1 MPDAERTLTMTR
13 GSKPGVDPTAK
24 ARVASIDVRRRQAD
38 ARAAGEVAP
47 IIAGL
52 WAAGVTS
59 HHVIAKELNNRRI
72 RTPTGKGKWYSV
84 QVRHALARL
93 K

>member
-1 MPDAERTLTMTR
+1 MTR
-13 GSKPGVDPTAK
+13 GSKPGVGPTAK
-24 ARVASIDVRRRQAD
+24 ARVASIDVRRRRAD
-38 ARAAGEVAP
+38 ARAAEVAP

-52 WAAGVTS
+52 WAVGVTS
-59 HHVIAKELNNRRI
+59 HHAIAKELNNRRI

>member
-1 MPDAERTLTMTR
+1 MTR
-13 GSKPGVDPTAK
+13 GAKPGVDQTAK
-24 ARVASIDVRRRQAD
+24 ARVASIDARRRQAD
-38 ARAAGEVAP
+38 ARAGEVAP

-59 HHVIAKELNNRRI
+59 HYAIAKELNNRRI
-72 RTPTGKGKWYSV
+72 RTPTSKGKWYAV
-84 QVRHALARL
+84 QVRYARL

>member
-1 MPDAERTLTMTR
+1 MSPGTKPDHGDHTAKPR
-13 GSKPGVDPTAK
+13 GDGWAK
-24 ARVASIDVRRRQAD
+24 ARVASVDARTARAD
-38 ARAAGEVAP
+38 ARAAELAP

-59 HHVIAKELNNRRI
+59 HYAIAKALNERGI
-72 RTPTGKGKWYSV
+72 RTPTGKGKWYAV

-93 K
+93 N